1 MHRIVATLFVAA
13 SLPLLACDSGGG
25 EYVKKMEEFAEQA
38 CACKDAA
45 CATKVSQEQADWLTK
60 NAQTAAKL
68 DAKDAEKIGAAT
80 TKMTGCVTK
89 VATGGG

>member
-1 MHRIVATLFVAA
+1 MHRILATFAVATF
-13 SLPLLACDSGGG
+13 LPLLACDSGGG

-45 CATKVSQEQADWLTK
+45 CGTKVTKDQADWLTK

-80 TKMTGCVTK
+80 TKMTGCVVKLT
-89 VATGGG
+89 TGS